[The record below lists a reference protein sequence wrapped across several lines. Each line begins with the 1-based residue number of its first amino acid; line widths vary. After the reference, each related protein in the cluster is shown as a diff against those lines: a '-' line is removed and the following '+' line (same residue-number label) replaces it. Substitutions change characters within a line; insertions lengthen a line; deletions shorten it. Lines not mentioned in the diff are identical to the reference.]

1 MRRKLLLPVFF
12 IICCFQNSYAQD
24 QAGIQIGS
32 EYLIRSNILSEQR
45 QYFVSLPASYH
56 TTKNR
61 YPVMVISDGDYR
73 FYQASGLLEF
83 LSKQNRIPEMI
94 LIGVANTDR
103 TRDLT
108 PTPIDNNASSG
119 GADSFLRFIEDELLV
134 QVDKMYRTNSY
145 RLLAGHSLGG
155 LFSVHAFLENSDF
168 DAFIATDPSLWWD
181 NQIILDD
188 LKDKLVDTGFRKRI
202 YLSSADNYERNEG
215 MVSYMRRGHELF
227 YARLKSLGFPQA
239 NVKLG
244 YFLDEDHGTSAYI
257 SLYYGLLFV
266 YDPFR
271 LDDIY
276 NRSSSEIQN
285 HYNQLTE
292 RTSSDFIP
300 PENLIN
306 DIAQF
311 RLRNE
316 ELETAIE
323 LLRMNAN
330 NYGSYES
337 YVGLGDAL
345 ARASKKEEAQS
356 YYEKALE
363 INPGKSSEIEEK
375 MNELR

>member
-12 IICCFQNSYAQD
+12 MICCFQSSYAQD

-32 EYLIRSNILSEQR
+32 EYLIWSNILSEQR

-134 QVDKMYRTNSY
+134 QIDKMYRTNSY
-145 RLLAGHSLGG
+145 RVLAGHSLGG

-181 NQIILDD
+181 NQIMLDG
-188 LKDKLVDTGFRKRI
+188 LKSKLVGTGFHKRI

-215 MVSYMRRGHELF
+215 MVSFMRRGQELF
-227 YARLKSLGFPQA
+227 YARIKSLGFPQS
-239 NVKLG
+239 NVKLD

-257 SLYYGLLFV
+257 SLYHGLLFV

-276 NRSSSEIQN
+276 NRSLSEIQN

-292 RTSSDFIP
+292 STGSDFMP

-311 RLRNE
+311 KLRNE
-316 ELETAIE
+316 EPETAID

-330 NYGSYES
+330 NYGSYGS
-337 YVGLGDAL
+337 YIGLGDAL
-345 ARASKKEEAQS
+345 SRVSKKKEAQS

-363 INPGKSSEIEEK
+363 INPGKATEIEEM
-375 MNELR
+375 MNKLR